1 MDNVN
6 TNFQGQ
12 KIPKENAPSKCFSL
26 ITIDSVMNVNKKYYP
41 QTLLGEYKYEINNNK
56 MENCLNDDLEP
67 GSSDESVSETDSESD
82 NEQKNPCKKN
92 YNESNND
99 SDNASND

>member
-1 MDNVN
+1 MGNVN

-12 KIPKENAPSKCFSL
+12 KIPKENAPCKCFSL

-41 QTLLGEYKYEINNNK
+41 QTLLGECKYEISNNK
-56 MENCLNDDLEP
+56 MENRLHDDLEP